1 MDPFYILFFSGDWDT
16 STHGLLPGADP
27 CNEPSAPSAPP
38 CHIEPLLRGLSRGR
52 ALDWSFCDPPP
63 STMSLP
69 AVRWRPPPLGGES
82 RAEVELGEA
91 GCWSTSRPAVRVDQG
106 QDPLL
111 LCREAQAHLR
121 PPSNVASTCP
131 QLKRVSSGERGLE
144 TAASVFQVEQGGRVR
159 ACCRRSPVVLREGG
173 RGCDR
178 ESDCPVN
185 ARE

>member
-1 MDPFYILFFSGDWDT
+1 MDLFSILFSSGDWNT

-38 CHIEPLLRGLSRGR
+38 RHIEPLVRRFSRGC
-52 ALDWSFCDPPP
+52 ALDRPFCDPPS

-82 RAEVELGEA
+82 RAEVELGQA
-91 GCWSTSRPAVRVDQG
+91 GGWATSRPAVRVDQG

-144 TAASVFQVEQGGRVR
+144 TAASVFQVERGGRVR
-159 ACCRRSPVVLREGG
+159 ACCGRSLVVLRG
-173 RGCDR
+173 RMR
-178 ESDCPVN
+178 L
-185 ARE
+185 